1 MKRLTLLVS
10 ILAAV
15 CATTLFAQNTIPP
28 FPTRP
33 VPKAEGAGTQN
44 LDVAAWEKLRAGTNW
59 VVLDVR
65 SPAEFEGGHIPGAL
79 NVDFRSKTFADEV
92 TKLDKSKSYLVYCG
106 SGYRSARA
114 CTQMSGLKFKETA
127 NLLGGIG
134 AWTDAGNKT
143 VGPGKTADKT
153 GK

>member
-1 MKRLTLLVS
+1 MKRLTLFVS
-10 ILAAV
+10 ILATV
-15 CATTLFAQNTIPP
+15 CATALFAQDTIPP

-44 LDVAAWEKLRAGTNW
+44 LDAAAWEKLRAGTNW

-65 SPAEFEGGHIPGAL
+65 SASEFAEGHVPGAV
-79 NVDFRSKTFADEV
+79 NVDVRSKTFAEDV
-92 TKLDKSKSYLVYCG
+92 AKLDKAKSYLVYCG

-134 AWTDAGNKT
+134 AWIDAGNKP
-143 VGPGKTADKT
+143 VVPAKPAK
-153 GK
+153 